1 MRKVW
6 VVAWREFKATVQT
19 KAFVVGIVLMPILMC
34 GSVLVSIV
42 TEKFE
47 DRSSKTVVIVDR
59 TPGGKIAPLLQ
70 TAVVKRNAEDS
81 IDAKTGERSSPEFKL
96 EIVEPSASTTEAIE
110 EQRVELSEKVKRQEI
125 IGFLEIGSEANNQRA
140 TVSAIIGAIGKP
152 KPKPKSDTEDDAN
165 DPAICRFQTKPT
177 NSGAV
182 DFYRWSLMQITLITR
197 FGLTDVDEKMQKAI
211 FDQKPPVVMLGLTK
225 RDEATGKAVDDEGNM
240 KSAAQLLVGLGL
252 MMLMFMMVMV
262 GATPLLQSVLEEK
275 MQKIS
280 EVLLGSI
287 QPFQLMMGKLVGMI
301 GVALLMTVVYVSG
314 TLFAV
319 HYYGYGEYLPASLLM
334 WFVFYLVLA
343 IIMYGSLFS
352 AIGASC
358 SDMKEPQALMLPV
371 MLPII
376 FPLMLVG
383 LIIRNPDGLIAR
395 AVSLFPP
402 TTPMMMLL
410 RQALESNVQTWEKV
424 VSAVGVI
431 LFTLLCIWVGGRIF
445 RVGILMQGK
454 APSFAQ
460 LGFNGWLGGKHSRL
474 ALPSLISDQEGNL
487 RRFRVLFEA

>member
-1 MRKVW
+1 MRKVM
-6 VVAWREFKATVQT
+6 VIAWREFNATVRT

-34 GSVLVSIV
+34 GSVVVSIL
-42 TEKFE
+42 TEKLE
-47 DRSSKTVVIVDR
+47 DRESKTIAIVDR
-59 TPGGKIAPLLQ
+59 TPGGKVAPLLQ
-70 TAVVKRNAEDS
+70 TAVLKRNAEDS
-81 IDAKTGERSSPEFKL
+81 IDKKTGQRSSPEFNL
-96 EIVEPSASTTEAIE
+96 EIVPPSSSAAEAIE
-110 EQRVELSEKVKRQEI
+110 EQRVQLSKRVKSQEI
-125 IGFLEIGSEANNQRA
+125 IGFLEIGAEANSQRA
-140 TVSAIIGAIGKP
+140 TVSAILGAIGKP
-152 KPKPKSDTEDDAN
+152 KVKPNVKAADDAN
-165 DPAICRFQTKPT
+165 DPALCRFQTKPT
-177 NSGAV
+177 NSGAI

-225 RDEATGKAVDDEGNM
+225 RDEVTGKAIDDEGNM

-252 MMLMFMMVMV
+252 MMLMFMMVMI
-262 GATPLLQSVLEEK
+262 GSTPLLQSVLEEK

-280 EVLLGSI
+280 EVLLGSV

-301 GVALLMTVVYVSG
+301 AVALLMSSVYVTG
-314 TLFAV
+314 VLFAV
-319 HYYGYGEYLPASLLM
+319 HYYGYGEYLPISLVL
-334 WFVFYLVLA
+334 WFMFYLVLA

-371 MLPII
+371 MTPII
-376 FPLMLVG
+376 IPLMLVG

-410 RQALESNVQTWEKV
+410 RQALDSNVQLWEQV
-424 VSAVGVI
+424 VSAIGVV
-431 LFTLLCIWVGGRIF
+431 LFTLFCVWVGGRIF

-454 APSFAQ
+454 APSFGQ
-460 LGFNGWLGGKHSRL
+460 LFQWVTRG
-474 ALPSLISDQEGNL
+474 
-487 RRFRVLFEA
+487 

>member
-6 VVAWREFKATVQT
+6 VVAWREFRATVQT

-42 TEKFE
+42 TEKLE

-59 TPGGKIAPLLQ
+59 TPGEKIAPLLQ

-96 EIVEPSASTTEAIE
+96 EIVKPSESTAEAIE
-110 EQRVELSEKVKRQEI
+110 AQRVELSERVKRQEI

-140 TVSAIIGAIGKP
+140 TVAAIIGAIGKP
-152 KPKPKSDTEDDAN
+152 KPKTEGVTDDTN

-177 NSGAV
+177 NSGAI
-182 DFYRWSLMQITLITR
+182 DFYRWSLMQVTLITR

-240 KSAAQLLVGLGL
+240 KSAAQLLVGLGM
-252 MMLMFMMVMV
+252 MMLMFMMVMI
-262 GATPLLQSVLEEK
+262 GSTPLLQSVLEEK

-287 QPFQLMMGKLVGMI
+287 QPFQLMMGKLMGMI

-314 TLFAV
+314 ALFAV
-319 HYYGYGEYLPASLLM
+319 HYYGYGEYLPTSLLL
-334 WFVFYLVLA
+334 WFLFYLVLA

-371 MLPII
+371 MMPII
-376 FPLMLVG
+376 IPLMLVG

-424 VSAVGVI
+424 VSAVGVV

-445 RVGILMQGK
+445 RIGILMQGK
-454 APSFAQ
+454 APSFGQ
-460 LGFNGWLGGKHSRL
+460 LIQWVARG
-474 ALPSLISDQEGNL
+474 
-487 RRFRVLFEA
+487 